1 MLSPGFVG
9 VPVLFLESYA
19 NLTPQYGLDPAEV
32 VLIIS
37 LMAHKW
43 DERAPFPGYTKI
55 AKWMGKSGAT
65 HARSRGTSESK
76 ACVFV
81 ASESGTPTSSI

>member
-1 MLSPGFVG
+1 MG
-9 VPVLFLESYA
+9 
-19 NLTPQYGLDPAEV
+19 EV
-32 VLIIS
+32 VFIIS

-43 DERAPFPGYTKI
+43 DERAVPRYKKI

-65 HARSRGTSESK
+65 HARSRGTSKSK